1 MWLLLRRPDHSLEIE
16 LDALADGGQILGGY
30 PTMPEA
36 REARERQ
43 RAKDEAEALRERGQ
57 RDLFGDGHAE

>member
-1 MWLLLRRPDHSLEIE
+1 MWLLLRRPDRTLEIE
-16 LDALADGGQILGGY
+16 LDALADEGQILGGF
-30 PTMPEA
+30 PTIGEA

-57 RDLFGDGHAE
+57 RDLFREDSC

>member
-1 MWLLLRRPDHSLEIE
+1 LSWLLLRRPDHSLEIE

-36 REARERQ
+36 REARDKQ
-43 RAKDEAEALRERGQ
+43 RAKDEAEALRDAGQ
-57 RDLFGDGHAE
+57 RSLFDAR

>member
-16 LDALADGGQILGGY
+16 LDALADGGQILGGF
-30 PTMPEA
+30 PTITEA

-43 RAKDEAEALRERGQ
+43 RLKDEAEALRERGQ
-57 RDLFGDGHAE
+57 GELWS